1 MKNEVGMNPAIAKSL
16 RWKLF
21 MMSGISGPKMF
32 VMNEMVNQNIMIRV
46 SCSIFFFIVLSV
58 EKLLRLLSIRLYWQ
72 PMCTMTRVFTA
83 QSGDSVSHGSFAD
96 FLNIEIAG
104 F

>member
-16 RWKLF
+16 RWKLL

-46 SCSIFFFIVLSV
+46 SCSIFFFIVMSV
-58 EKLLRLLSIRLYWQ
+58 EKLKRQLLSIRLYCLMWQ
-72 PMCTMTRVFTA
+72 P
-83 QSGDSVSHGSFAD
+83 
-96 FLNIEIAG
+96 
-104 F
+104 